1 MDEFVPN
8 GENIA
13 ISTFFKPVS
22 KYFAPY
28 FKGKNRAIF
37 EDICPCN
44 EFERLVIFLIIIL
57 ESKINFFVRKLLEI
71 FNLFYT
77 SIIVI
82 ENFENG
88 FLGSFRF

>member
-22 KYFAPY
+22 KNFAPY
-28 FKGKNRAIF
+28 FRGENRVIF
-37 EDICPCN
+37 DDICPCN
-44 EFERLVIFLIIIL
+44 EFERFVILLVIIL
-57 ESKINFFVRKLLEI
+57 ESKINFFVRKFLEV

-82 ENFENG
+82 KNFEKG